1 MRIRIPIKDY
11 DGLRTEI
18 RRRARKGEW
27 STWETV
33 EVGAK
38 KVERLIHVPKDD
50 DQYGDIQLRL
60 VNPADDDVKANK
72 LYLDIVPIVAV
83 GSKLKESERKEKK
96 AVVLGRFSEILNRY
110 FPKINGYRV
119 ILKEK

>member
-50 DQYGDIQLRL
+50 NI
-60 VNPADDDVKANK
+60 
-72 LYLDIVPIVAV
+72 
-83 GSKLKESERKEKK
+83 
-96 AVVLGRFSEILNRY
+96 
-110 FPKINGYRV
+110 
-119 ILKEK
+119 